1 MGHAKDVW
9 GHSSIEGTK
18 NYTIFS
24 VGDNTEIAYA
34 AFKGWAVDA
43 KISFK
48 PLLGMYRGKS
58 EISFIINSE
67 NLARVADAGW
77 LKGQESVLS
86 LGTMDSQDRRAA
98 KLIFLNEHGWPADD
112 GDGPEWAAHK
122 AEQDMGRFVSV
133 SREEALNNWEDG
145 WTYDPDQKEYFITI
159 DPDEIKL
166 DDEAVHKAWDALGAV
181 RQLYVSKD
189 EARTIIRAYKE
200 HERRL

>member
-18 NYTIFS
+18 HYTIFS
-24 VGDNTEIAYA
+24 VLDNTEVGYA
-34 AFKGWAVDA
+34 MFKSWAVDA
-43 KISFK
+43 KIAFK
-48 PLLGMYRGKS
+48 PLMGQYRGQS

-67 NLARVADAGW
+67 NLARVADAGF

-112 GDGPEWAAHK
+112 GEGPAWADHR
-122 AEQDMGRFVSV
+122 AEKDLGVLVSV
-133 SREEALNNWEDG
+133 SREEALNNWEQG

-159 DPDEIKL
+159 DPNAVKL
-166 DDEAVHKAWDALGAV
+166 DKDAVLAV
-181 RQLYVSKD
+181 LREYDMPLPDVEGMLKVYLKN
-189 EARTIIRAYKE
+189 ARSI
-200 HERRL
+200 